1 MSVNVLPSAEGCARA
16 WRDKPY
22 RETLVL
28 GDGRR
33 VNLRPLHYSD
43 GAALYNFFF
52 ISLSP
57 RARLLRF
64 HGAINHLPDTALLSM
79 TTQVP
84 GRHVALAGLAAT
96 EDGLPLLLAEARYIV
111 QDDGEAEFAV
121 AVSDAWQGQGLGR
134 ALVQRL
140 IAHARAHGVPVL
152 HGTAVP
158 GNERLIRLMDSL
170 GAKFMAQ
177 GAEVSVRLST

>member
-1 MSVNVLPSAEGCARA
+1 MSVTVQPRAEGCARA

-43 GAALYNFFF
+43 GAALYHFFF
-52 ISLSP
+52 RRLSFH
-57 RARLLRF
+57 ARLMRF
-64 HGAINHLPDTALLSM
+64 HGAVNHLPGTALLAM

-84 GRHVALAGLAAT
+84 GRHVALGALAAT
-96 EDGLPLLLAEARYIV
+96 DDGLPQLLAEARYIV
-111 QDDGEAEFAV
+111 QDDGEAEFAIAV
-121 AVSDAWQGQGLGR
+121 ADAWQGQGLGR

-152 HGTAVP
+152 HGAAVP
-158 GNERLIRLMDSL
+158 GNERLLRLMDSL
-170 GAKFMAQ
+170 GAKFRAQ
-177 GAEVSVRLST
+177 GAEVSVRLSM